1 MISVVQDQEPEPG
14 RGLDQEPLEGRGL
27 DHEPLSASNTGA
39 CEAAWSGG
47 AARAGPAGASISSV
61 SERPAMSRL
70 TGERCGWCLRVT
82 QSPSASPSG
91 KHRHRD
97 THNLWV
103 ILE

>member
-1 MISVVQDQEPEPG
+1 MISGVQDQEPEPG

-27 DHEPLSASNTGA
+27 DQEPLSASNTGA

-47 AARAGPAGASISSV
+47 IARAGPAGASISNV
-61 SERPAMSRL
+61 SEMPAMSRL
-70 TGERCGWCLRVT
+70 AGERCGWCLRFT
-82 QSPSASPSG
+82 PSPSASPSG

-97 THNLWV
+97 AHNLRV